1 MKFFNYTEINK
12 NIYFKIYS
20 SSQNSTLWSEIFLL
34 NLLCWPIG
42 REKRFLKNWRDF
54 RLLDFPSRNENRLRL
69 ILGVSESG
77 SVSSFR
83 GRFESPN
90 FWLFETQVSSA
101 SFSYIEWV
109 FLIIL
114 NMIPIFYNS
123 KDTNYFYIALKTTM
137 RRQRVRGGVSKALW
151 YFCVPNQGMVRLD
164 PKVHFFAH

>member
-1 MKFFNYTEINK
+1 MFCFFYLFYDFFNYTEINK

-34 NLLCWPIG
+34 NLLWWPIG

-114 NMIPIFYNS
+114 NMISIFYNF
-123 KDTNYFYIALKTTM
+123 KDTNSFLYRSKNDNEAPESP
-137 RRQRVRGGVSKALW
+137 RRGIKGPLIFLCAQSR
-151 YFCVPNQGMVRLD
+151 
-164 PKVHFFAH
+164 